1 MADYWVSRD
10 KYFCKYCKI
19 YIADDKPSRIH
30 HETGLRHKGNYE
42 RYIRDIYKK
51 GMQEKKDRREEAEEV
66 ARVEAA
72 AAAAMGLP
80 PPAALAAASSS
91 KPKPSAPGP
100 SDPYANYT
108 TASSLGIVDEEAER
122 EAELRA
128 VRQQEGRIG
137 EWERVVKPSATYVEQ
152 QGKGKARERAD
163 GLVGRPVLGEQARG
177 VVKREEGEDV
187 KPDPHAADG
196 SMSSSA
202 TAVKRGDDEEEDEGS
217 NPIGAAK
224 KRGFLTE
231 KTLGDD
237 DDDDPLAS
245 LAPIKLK
252 KRRLTVKEQQAQEEA
267 RLAQEREKEEAR
279 SRARESGAKGG
290 WQQVDLAQ
298 EGDEGFDP
306 FAEAVALD
314 EEEEGRKREED
325 EGEER
330 RGKEEQQE
338 DNKPKVSTSG
348 FKKRKMAGAA
358 AARKK

>member
-80 PPAALAAASSS
+80 PPAPAPTASSS
-91 KPKPSAPGP
+91 KPKPAASGP
-100 SDPYANYT
+100 PDPYANYT
-108 TASSLGIVDEEAER
+108 TASSLGIKDEEAER

-128 VRQQEGRIG
+128 LRQKEGRIG
-137 EWERVVKPSATYVEQ
+137 EWEKVVRPSATYVE
-152 QGKGKARERAD
+152 QGKGKAREREE
-163 GLVGRPVLGEQARG
+163 GLVGRPVLGGQAG
-177 VVKREEGEDV
+177 GAVKREDGEDV
-187 KPDPHAADG
+187 KPDPTAANGAAG
-196 SMSSSA
+196 SST
-202 TAVKRGDDEEEDEGS
+202 TAAKREDDEEEDEAS
-217 NPIGAAK
+217 NPIAAAK

-231 KTLGDD
+231 KTLAD

-252 KRRLTVKEQQAQEEA
+252 KRRLTVKEQQAEEEA
-267 RLAQEREKEEAR
+267 RLEKEREKEEAR
-279 SRARESGAKGG
+279 KLARENGAKGG

-298 EGDEGFDP
+298 EGDEGYDP
-306 FAEAVALD
+306 LAEVVAQQ
-314 EEEEGRKREED
+314 EEEERRKREE
-325 EGEER
+325 EEAEER
-330 RGKEEQQE
+330 RRKEEQE
-338 DNKPKVSTSG
+338 VDKPKASSSG

-358 AARKK
+358 AARRK